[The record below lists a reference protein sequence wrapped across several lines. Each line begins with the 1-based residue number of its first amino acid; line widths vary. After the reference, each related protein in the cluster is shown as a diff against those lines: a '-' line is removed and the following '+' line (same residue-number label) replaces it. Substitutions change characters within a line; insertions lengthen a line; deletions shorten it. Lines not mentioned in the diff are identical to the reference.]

1 MKPTVSI
8 ISKEK
13 ILKVEEG
20 SKVEISCSAAGY
32 PKPEVHWEVKTKPG
46 QVLSKESTLVLRQVT
61 PEQAGE
67 YLCVATNTQGTSD
80 DGIKI
85 NVLCEFHLNTV
96 TSFIYFLSDK
106 PRTKLSR
113 KSSPR
118 HSFSTMSVLSCKVD
132 SNPAAKVIS
141 TYY

>member
-20 SKVEISCSAAGY
+20 SKVEIGCSAEGY

-67 YLCVATNTQGTSD
+67 YLCVATNNQGTSD